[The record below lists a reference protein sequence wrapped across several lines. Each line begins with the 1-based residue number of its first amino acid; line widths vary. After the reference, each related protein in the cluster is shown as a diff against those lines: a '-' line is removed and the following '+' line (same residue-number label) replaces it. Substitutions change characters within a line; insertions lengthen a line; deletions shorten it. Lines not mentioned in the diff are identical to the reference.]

1 MEANHEDIPIMA
13 DLGEPGTP
21 YVEEVEIPKRKRL
34 DVIHGADPKRPA
46 DRNPKYALPG
56 RKSRAT
62 RKTLCERLCG
72 ISSENKSKKCESVTP
87 PNLDPVPLLRYSD
100 FRALAADSASQSYND
115 NAISGYAEIPDFMYL

>member
-13 DLGEPGTP
+13 DLGDPGTP

-46 DRNPKYALPG
+46 DRHPKYALPG

-62 RKTLCERLCG
+62 RKILCDRLCG
-72 ISSENKSKKCESVTP
+72 ILSEDQSKKCESVTP
-87 PNLDPVPLLRYSD
+87 TSVNPVPLLRYSD
-100 FRALAADSASQSYND
+100 FRALTSDSASQSYNE
-115 NAISGYAEIPDFMYL
+115 NARSGFDEIPEFMNL